1 MIKYILTWIFG
12 SEFTITFVNAQV
24 SVSTIYVYA
33 CQALSVLFCLIA
45 LLVFWHFL
53 NIFRGVI

>member
-12 SEFTITFVNAQV
+12 SDFTVSFVNTQISA
-24 SVSTIYVYA
+24 STIYVYA

-45 LLVFWHFL
+45 LLVFSHFL
-53 NIFRGVI
+53 NIFKGGV